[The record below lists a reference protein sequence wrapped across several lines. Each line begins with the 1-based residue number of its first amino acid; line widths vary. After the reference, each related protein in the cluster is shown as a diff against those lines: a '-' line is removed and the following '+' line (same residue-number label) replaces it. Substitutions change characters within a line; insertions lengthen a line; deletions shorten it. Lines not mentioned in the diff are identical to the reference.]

1 MQQQFFLARQPI
13 LDRKESLCAFELL
26 FRSGSKSAEAG
37 VLDDTHATAQVMV
50 NVFGDMGIANVLGAN
65 KGFINLDAEFLYSDT
80 VELLPRNQVVLELLE
95 TIVIDDAVIARCREL
110 KAMGF
115 SLALDDVLE
124 LGDDIKPLLDVVDVI
139 KLDLTQIAPAR
150 LPELVKEFRK
160 YPVKLL
166 AEKVEDREQAKSCME
181 MGFDLFQ
188 GYYFARPEM
197 LSGKRADA
205 SKMVLLR
212 ILTLMLGGAENDKIV
227 NAFKEHPT
235 LSYNLLRMVNSAGNN
250 LAVKISSLGH
260 GLMVL
265 GRRALQ
271 RWVQLL
277 LYASGTN
284 GATVSPLMQL
294 AATRAKLMEL
304 VARQIRQRDL
314 DYADRAF
321 MVGMLSLLDVLMDEP
336 LHDIVA
342 RMSLQEEIEAAL
354 LHRSGD
360 LGDLLALCGEIE
372 SCDADAVQRRLHSRP
387 GLNADTLNGAQ
398 LQALGWANNIAMSAV
413 SFP

>member
-13 LDRKESLCAFELL
+13 LDRKGSLCAFELL
-26 FRSGSKSAEAG
+26 FRSGGKSAEAG
-37 VLDDTHATAQVMV
+37 VLDDTRATAQVML
-50 NVFGDMGIANVLGAN
+50 NAFGDMGIANVLGAH
-65 KGFINLDAEFLYSDT
+65 KGFINLDAEFLHSDM
-80 VELLPRNQVVLELLE
+80 VELLPRKQVVIELLE
-95 TIVIDDAVIARCREL
+95 TVVIDAAVIARCRDL

-124 LGDDIKPLLDVVDVI
+124 LGDDIRPLLDVVDVI
-139 KLDLTQIAPAR
+139 KLDLTQIAPAQ
-150 LPELVKEFRK
+150 LPGLVKEFKRH
-160 YPVKLL
+160 PVKLL
-166 AEKVEDREQAKSCME
+166 AEKVEDREQAGSCME

-188 GYYFARPEM
+188 GYYFARPET

-250 LAVKISSLGH
+250 LAIKISSLGH

-277 LYASGTN
+277 LYASGN
-284 GATVSPLMQL
+284 EGAAVNPLMQL

-304 VARQIRQRDL
+304 VARQIRQRDI

-372 SCDADAVQRRLHSRP
+372 SCDTEAVQKRLHARP
-387 GLNADTLNGAQ
+387 GLDAAALNGAQ
-398 LQALGWANNIAMSAV
+398 LEALGWANSIAM
-413 SFP
+413 

>member
-13 LDRKESLCAFELL
+13 LDRNQSLCAFELL
-26 FRSGSKSAEAG
+26 FRSAEKSVEAG
-37 VLDDTHATAQVMV
+37 AVSDTHATAQVML
-50 NVFGDMGIANVLGAN
+50 NAFGDMGIASVLGAH
-65 KGFINLDAEFLYSDT
+65 KGFINLDAEFLHSDMID
-80 VELLPRNQVVLELLE
+80 LLPRNQVVIELLE
-95 TIVIDDAVIARCREL
+95 TIVIDDAVISRCRDL

-115 SLALDDVLE
+115 CLALDDVLR
-124 LGDDIKPLLDVVDVI
+124 LGDDIKPLLGVVDVI
-139 KLDLTQIAPAR
+139 KLDLTQIAPVE
-150 LPELVKEFRK
+150 LPALVKEFKK

-166 AEKVEDREQAKSCME
+166 AEKVEDREQASACME

-197 LSGKRADA
+197 LSGKRADP

-212 ILTLMLGGAENDKIV
+212 ILTLMLSGAENDKI
-227 NAFKEHPT
+227 AFKEHPT

-250 LAVKISSLGH
+250 LAVKISSLSH

-277 LYASGTN
+277 LYASKEGT
-284 GATVSPLMQL
+284 TVSPLMQL

-304 VARQIRQRDL
+304 IARQIRERDL

-336 LHDIVA
+336 LHDIVG

-354 LHRSGD
+354 LQRNGD
-360 LGDLLALCGEIE
+360 LGDLLTLCGEIE
-372 SCDADAVQRRLHSRP
+372 SGDTGAVQKRLHSRP
-387 GLNADTLNGAQ
+387 TLNADALNGAQ
-398 LQALGWANNIAMSAV
+398 LEALGWANSIAM
-413 SFP
+413 

>member
-13 LDRKESLCAFELL
+13 LDRKGSLCAFELL
-26 FRSGSKSAEAG
+26 FRSGGKSAEAG
-37 VLDDTHATAQVMV
+37 VLDDTRATAQVML
-50 NVFGDMGIANVLGAN
+50 NAFGDMGIANVLGAH
-65 KGFINLDAEFLYSDT
+65 KGFINLDAEFLHSDM
-80 VELLPRNQVVLELLE
+80 VELLPRKQVVIELLE
-95 TIVIDDAVIARCREL
+95 TVVIDAAVIARCRDL

-124 LGDDIKPLLDVVDVI
+124 LGDDIRPLLDVVDVI
-139 KLDLTQIAPAR
+139 KLDLTQIAPAQ
-150 LPELVKEFRK
+150 LPGLVKEFKRH
-160 YPVKLL
+160 PVKLL
-166 AEKVEDREQAKSCME
+166 AEKVEDREQAGSCME

-188 GYYFARPEM
+188 GYYFARPET

-250 LAVKISSLGH
+250 LAIKISSLGH

-277 LYASGTN
+277 LYASGN
-284 GATVSPLMQL
+284 EGAAVNPLMQL

-304 VARQIRQRDL
+304 VARQIRQRDI

-372 SCDADAVQRRLHSRP
+372 SCDTEAVQKRLHARP
-387 GLNADTLNGAQ
+387 GLDAAALNGAQ
-398 LQALGWANNIAMSAV
+398 LEALGWANGIAM
-413 SFP
+413 

>member
-13 LDRKESLCAFELL
+13 LDRKESLRAFELL
-26 FRSGSKSAEAG
+26 FRSGGKSAEAG
-37 VLDDTHATAQVMV
+37 VVDDTHATAQVML
-50 NVFGDMGIANVLGAN
+50 NAFGDMGIANVLGAH
-65 KGFINLDAEFLYSDT
+65 KGFINVDAEFLHSDMI
-80 VELLPRNQVVLELLE
+80 ELLPRKQVVIELLE
-95 TIVIDDAVIARCREL
+95 TIVIDDEIISRCRDL

-115 SLALDDVLE
+115 SLALDDVLK
-124 LGDDIKPLLDVVDVI
+124 LGDDIKPLLGVVDVI
-139 KLDLTQIAPAR
+139 KLDLAQIAPAQ
-150 LPELVKEFRK
+150 LPALIKEFKK

-166 AEKVEDREQAKSCME
+166 AEKVEDREQAAACMA

-197 LSGKRADA
+197 LSGKHAND

-212 ILTLMLGGAENDKIV
+212 ILTLMLSGAENDKIV
-227 NAFKEHPT
+227 DAFKEHPT
-235 LSYNLLRMVNSAGNN
+235 LSYNLLCMVNSAGNN

-277 LYASGTN
+277 LYASGN
-284 GATVSPLMQL
+284 EGAAVSPLMQL

-336 LHDIVA
+336 MKDIVA

-354 LHRSGD
+354 LQRSGD
-360 LGDLLALCGEIE
+360 LGDLLSLCGEIE
-372 SCDADAVQRRLHSRP
+372 SGDAVAVQKRLHSRP
-387 GLNADTLNGAQ
+387 GLNADALNGAQ
-398 LQALGWANNIAMSAV
+398 LEALGWANSIAM
-413 SFP
+413 

>member
-13 LDRKESLCAFELL
+13 LDRKENLCAFELL
-26 FRSGSKSAEAG
+26 FRSGDKSSEAG
-37 VLDDTHATAQVMV
+37 VLNDTHATAQVML
-50 NVFGDMGIANVLGAN
+50 NAFGDMGIANVLGTH
-65 KGFINLDAEFLYSDT
+65 KGFINLDAEFLYSDMI
-80 VELLPRNQVVLELLE
+80 ELLPRKQVVIELLE
-95 TIVIDDAVIARCREL
+95 TIVIDDEIISRCRDL

-115 SLALDDVLE
+115 SLALDDVLK
-124 LGDDIKPLLDVVDVI
+124 LGDDIKPLLGLVDVI
-139 KLDLTQIAPAR
+139 KLDLTQIAPAE
-150 LPELVKEFRK
+150 LPALIKEFKK

-166 AEKVEDREQAKSCME
+166 AEKVEDREQASACME

-205 SKMVLLR
+205 SKVTLLR
-212 ILTLMLGGAENDKIV
+212 ILTLMLSGAENDKIV
-227 NAFKEHPT
+227 DAFKEHPT

-277 LYASGTN
+277 LYASGKE
-284 GATVSPLMQL
+284 GAVVSPLMQL

-336 LHDIVA
+336 LHDIV
-342 RMSLQEEIEAAL
+342 
-354 LHRSGD
+354 
-360 LGDLLALCGEIE
+360 
-372 SCDADAVQRRLHSRP
+372 
-387 GLNADTLNGAQ
+387 
-398 LQALGWANNIAMSAV
+398 
-413 SFP
+413 

>member
-1 MQQQFFLARQPI
+1 MPQQFFLARQPI
-13 LDRKESLCAFELL
+13 LDRKENLCAFELL
-26 FRSGSKSAEAG
+26 FRSGGKSAEAG
-37 VLDDTHATAQVMV
+37 VVDDTHATAQVML
-50 NVFGDMGIANVLGAN
+50 NAFGDMGIANVLGAH
-65 KGFINLDAEFLYSDT
+65 KGFINLDAEFLHSDII
-80 VELLPRNQVVLELLE
+80 ELLPRKQVVIELLE
-95 TIVIDDAVIARCREL
+95 TIVITDEVISRCRDL

-115 SLALDDVLE
+115 SLALDDVLK
-124 LGDDIKPLLDVVDVI
+124 LGDDIKPLLGVVDVI
-139 KLDLTQIAPAR
+139 KLDLMQIAPAQ
-150 LPELVKEFRK
+150 LPALVKEFK
-160 YPVKLL
+160 KHPVKLL
-166 AEKVEDREQAKSCME
+166 AEKVEDRVQASSCME

-197 LSGKRADA
+197 LSGKHAND

-212 ILTLMLGGAENDKIV
+212 ILTLMLSGAENDKIV

-235 LSYNLLRMVNSAGNN
+235 LSYNLLCMVNSASNN

-277 LYASGTN
+277 LYASGKEGN
-284 GATVSPLMQL
+284 VVSPLMQL

-336 LHDIVA
+336 MHDIVA

-354 LHRSGD
+354 LQRSGD
-360 LGDLLALCGEIE
+360 LGDLLSLCGELE
-372 SCDADAVQRRLHSRP
+372 SGNAAAVQQRLHSRP
-387 GLNADTLNGAQ
+387 GLNADALNGAQ
-398 LQALGWANNIAMSAV
+398 LEALGWANSIAM
-413 SFP
+413 

>member
-26 FRSGSKSAEAG
+26 FRSAEKSLEAG
-37 VLDDTHATAQVMV
+37 VVSDTHATAQVML
-50 NVFGDMGIANVLGAN
+50 NVFGDMGIANVLGAH
-65 KGFINLDAEFLYSDT
+65 KGFINLDAEFLHSDM
-80 VELLPRNQVVLELLE
+80 VELLPRNQVVIELLE
-95 TIVIDDAVIARCREL
+95 TIEIDEAVVSRCRDL

-115 SLALDDVLE
+115 CLALDDVLG
-124 LGDDIKPLLDVVDVI
+124 LGDDIKPLLGVVDVI
-139 KLDLTQIAPAR
+139 KLDLTQIAPAE
-150 LPELVKEFRK
+150 LPALVKEFKK

-212 ILTLMLGGAENDKIV
+212 ILTLMLSGAENDKIV

-277 LYASGTN
+277 LYASGKEGT
-284 GATVSPLMQL
+284 TVSPLMQL

-304 VARQIRQRDL
+304 VARQMRQRDI

-336 LHDIVA
+336 LHDIVG

-354 LHRSGD
+354 LQRSGD

-372 SCDADAVQRRLHSRP
+372 SCDTAAVQKRLHSRP
-387 GLNADTLNGAQ
+387 TLNVDALNGAQ
-398 LQALGWANNIAMSAV
+398 LEALGWANSIAM
-413 SFP
+413 